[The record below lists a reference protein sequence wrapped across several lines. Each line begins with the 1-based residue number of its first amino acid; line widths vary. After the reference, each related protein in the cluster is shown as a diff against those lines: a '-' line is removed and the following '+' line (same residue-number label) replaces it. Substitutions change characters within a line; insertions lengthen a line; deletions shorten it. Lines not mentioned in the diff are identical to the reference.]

1 MVITFTIGDQME
13 MDYVTG
19 KNIAAIAS
27 FLLWVKMFYF
37 LRIFHPTAAF
47 IRMITEVMKD
57 ISIFT
62 LMLIVAL
69 MAFGNGF
76 YILDGSGKDVIE
88 VRTMGRDFWQTFAFT
103 YQAGLG
109 EFKTD
114 NYADSNH
121 EVIVWII
128 FVLCTLFIQILFLN
142 MLIAIIADTF
152 DKV

>member
-1 MVITFTIGDQME
+1 MSYFYSSSTFWNIIDLSSTIMVITFTIGDQME
-13 MDYVTG
+13 MKYVTG
-19 KNIAAIAS
+19 KNIASIAS

-88 VRTMGRDFWQTFAFT
+88 VRTMGRDFW
-103 YQAGLG
+103 
-109 EFKTD
+109 
-114 NYADSNH
+114 
-121 EVIVWII
+121 
-128 FVLCTLFIQILFLN
+128 
-142 MLIAIIADTF
+142 
-152 DKV
+152 